1 MIDFI
6 KKSMLTGLGLAYMT
20 KEKIAETARDLAESA
35 KLSEEE
41 GRKLY
46 DHLLNESAKTRK
58 DIEEKINGTVNAA
71 IGKLPTSRKIDD
83 LASRVEQ
90 LEKTVSSG
98 SDADEPAT
106 ERSDV
111 ITFKGGPLT
120 LQGTPVAVGDTAP
133 AFIAINPALEPV
145 KLSDYAGKVVVISS
159 VPSLDTPVCEQQ
171 TRRFNEEAAGLD
183 AVILSISM
191 DLPFAASRF
200 CDTHGIDKVVT
211 LSDYQDKAFG
221 NAYGLLI
228 KELQLL
234 ARAVHVVDTEGN
246 IAHAEIVG
254 EVTDHPDYDQ
264 VLEVIKGL

>member
-1 MIDFI
+1 MSITAIIALKVEDFGKFEASFAERTSARVAAGI
-6 KKSMLTGLGLAYMT
+6 EVKAY
-20 KEKIAETARDLAESA
+20 RDM
-35 KLSEEE
+35 
-41 GRKLY
+41 
-46 DHLLNESAKTRK
+46 
-58 DIEEKINGTVNAA
+58 
-71 IGKLPTSRKIDD
+71 DD
-83 LASRVEQ
+83 
-90 LEKTVSSG
+90 
-98 SDADEPAT
+98 
-106 ERSDV
+106 
-111 ITFKGGPLT
+111 
-120 LQGTPVAVGDTAP
+120 
-133 AFIAINPALEPV
+133 
-145 KLSDYAGKVVVISS
+145 AGKVVVISS

-171 TRRFNEEAAGLD
+171 TRRFNEEAADLD